1 MDTMMLLG
9 RAPRTPAC
17 AGLRGRRRDGSPA
30 IVENAPASMVP
41 TSSIAPEPG
50 SVLTPRALNRALLAR
65 QQLLERTARTP
76 LEVVEH
82 LVGLQA
88 QDPKAPYYGLWT
100 RIADFDPEALSDLLI
115 ERAVVRVALMRST
128 IHLVSGRDAL
138 ALRPLLQPLIERAT
152 ESNWGAGV
160 HSVDRAALA
169 AAGRALVDAEPRTFA
184 QLGEA
189 LSPRWPDAD
198 PKGLAQMV
206 RALVSLVQV
215 PPRGLWGRGGAAAH
229 TSAEAWLDGVAAEAP
244 APSAADV
251 VRRYLAAF
259 GPASVA
265 DVQKWSGLTR
275 LAPVLAM
282 LRPELVSFSDEAGRE
297 LFDLPDAPRPAPE
310 TPVALR
316 LVAPFDNVLLSHV
329 DTTRILP
336 AEHRGRVMT
345 QNGLVSGTYLVDGF
359 VQGTWKVQTAGKRAA
374 TLAVT
379 PFGKT
384 TKKTR
389 TALTRE
395 GERLLAFAAPAATR
409 RTVELSAG
417 G

>member
-1 MDTMMLLG
+1 
-9 RAPRTPAC
+9 
-17 AGLRGRRRDGSPA
+17 
-30 IVENAPASMVP
+30 
-41 TSSIAPEPG
+41 
-50 SVLTPRALNRALLAR
+50 
-65 QQLLERTARTP
+65 
-76 LEVVEH
+76 
-82 LVGLQA
+82 
-88 QDPKAPYYGLWT
+88 
-100 RIADFDPEALSDLLI
+100 
-115 ERAVVRVALMRST
+115 MRST

-152 ESNWGAGV
+152 EANWGAGA

-184 QLGEA
+184 QLGQA
-189 LSPRWPDAD
+189 LSLRW
-198 PKGLAQMV
+198 
-206 RALVSLVQV
+206 
-215 PPRGLWGRGGAAAH
+215 
-229 TSAEAWLDGVAAEAP
+229 
-244 APSAADV
+244 
-251 VRRYLAAF
+251 
-259 GPASVA
+259 
-265 DVQKWSGLTR
+265 
-275 LAPVLAM
+275 
-282 LRPELVSFSDEAGRE
+282 
-297 LFDLPDAPRPAPE
+297 PDAPRPDPE

-316 LVAPFDNVLLSHV
+316 LVAPFDNVLLSHA
-329 DTTRILP
+329 DTTRIMP

-359 VQGTWKVQTAGKRAA
+359 VQGTWKLQAAGKRAA

-389 TALTRE
+389 AALTGE

>member
-1 MDTMMLLG
+1 MNAMMLLRWG
-9 RAPRTPAC
+9 PCTPTC
-17 AGLRGRRRDGSPA
+17 LGLRSGRRAGSPP
-30 IVENAPASMVP
+30 IVDNDRAFMVPISPNAPD
-41 TSSIAPEPG
+41 PG
-50 SVLTPRALNRALLAR
+50 SLLTSRALNRALLAR
-65 QQLLERTARTP
+65 QGLLERTSRTP
-76 LEVVEH
+76 LEVVEQ

-100 RIADFDPEALSDLLI
+100 RIADFDPEALSQLVV

-152 ESNWGAGV
+152 QTNWGAGV
-160 HSVDRAALA
+160 AGVDRAALA
-169 AAGRALVDAEPRTFA
+169 AAGRALVDHEPRTFA
-184 QLGEA
+184 QLGEELGA
-189 LSPRWPDAD
+189 RWPDAD
-198 PKGLAQMV
+198 PQALAQTF
-206 RALVSLVQV
+206 RALVCLVQV

-229 TSAEAWLDGVAAEAP
+229 TSAEAWLRDVAAPE
-244 APSAADV
+244 PSTREV

-275 LAPVLAM
+275 LAPVVEA
-282 LRPELVSFSDEAGRE
+282 LRPELASFSDEAGRE
-297 LFDLPDAPRPAPE
+297 LFDLPDAPRPDPG

-316 LVAPFDNVLLSHV
+316 LVGPFDNVLLSHV

-336 AEHRGRVMT
+336 AEHRGKVIT

-359 VQGTWKVQTAGKRAA
+359 VHGAWKVQAAGRRAA

-389 TALTRE
+389 TALTAE
-395 GERLLAFAAPAATR
+395 GERLLAFAAPGATE
-409 RTVELSAG
+409 RTVQISAG

>member
-1 MDTMMLLG
+1 M
-9 RAPRTPAC
+9 PAE
-17 AGLRGRRRDGSPA
+17 
-30 IVENAPASMVP
+30 I
-41 TSSIAPEPG
+41 
-50 SVLTPRALNRALLAR
+50 LTTRALNRALLAR
-65 QQLLERTARTP
+65 QGLLEHTSHAP

-100 RIADFDPEALSDLLI
+100 RIADFEPEALSELLL

-152 ESNWGAGV
+152 QTNWGAGV
-160 HSVDRAALA
+160 TGVDRAELA
-169 AAGRALVDAEPRTFA
+169 AAGRALVDREPQTFA
-184 QLGEA
+184 RLGLA
-189 LSPRWPDAD
+189 LSARWPDAD
-198 PKGLAQMV
+198 PKALAQMV

-229 TSAEAWLDGVAAEAP
+229 TSAEAWLAGVAAAP

-251 VRRYLAAF
+251 VCRYLAAF
-259 GPASVA
+259 GPATVA

-275 LAPVLAM
+275 LAPVLDA
-282 LRPELVSFSDEAGRE
+282 LRPELVCFSDEAGRV
-297 LFDLPDAPRPAPE
+297 LFDLPDAPRPDPS
-310 TPVALR
+310 TPVPLR

-336 AEHRGRVMT
+336 AEHQGKVMT

-359 VQGTWKVQTAGKRAA
+359 VQGGWKVQTAGRRAA
-374 TLAVT
+374 TLAIT

-384 TKKTR
+384 TKKTQA
-389 TALTRE
+389 ALTRE
-395 GERLLAFAAPAATR
+395 GERLLAFAAPGATE
-409 RTVELSAG
+409 RTVQISAG